1 MFGSLRRG
9 GRPAALPTVI
19 HSIRGLVTQVE
30 EPCGWKR
37 CFTSGRH
44 NRGGYAFSGGNHLCS
59 GGTRRGGW
67 GFAGNFPL
75 RGAARRP
82 AHQCH
87 GGFRRI
93 GLRARPSPSQA
104 RRKSVAKAVGT
115 SFRTVEKS
123 FGRRRNH
130 PPTPP
135 LIVRRRAKPP
145 APHPQSPG
153 VEPRPFFAAGGQF
166 FCLRFICF

>member
-37 CFTSGRH
+37 CFTSGRPH
-44 NRGGYAFSGGNHLCS
+44 RGWYAFASKASAKPSAKAFSGGNHLCS

-135 LIVRRRAKPP
+135 LIVR
-145 APHPQSPG
+145 
-153 VEPRPFFAAGGQF
+153 
-166 FCLRFICF
+166 